1 MRVLVADPIAD
12 EGVARLRQSA
22 EVDVKTKLSVDQ
34 LCQEVPKYDALVVRS
49 QTRVT
54 ADIIERG
61 RNLRVIGR
69 AGVGVDN
76 IDVDAATRY
85 GIVVVNAPSGNTVS
99 AAEHTMAL
107 MLSLARNI
115 APADADVRKGG
126 WSRSKLMGSELR
138 NKTLGIVGL
147 GNIGTQVAVRAQAF
161 EMRTIG
167 YDPFVSSEYARTF
180 KVAMVPLEQLLFES
194 DFVTLHLPLSAA
206 TRNIIGA
213 EQLARMKP
221 TARLINCARGGLI
234 DEAAVAAAL
243 AQGTLAGAAF
253 DVFTEEPPT
262 GNPLLT
268 APHSVLTPHLGA
280 STYEAQTNVSVDIA
294 DQVVA
299 VLQGRMSKYAVNA
312 PHASAEALPF
322 LRMGSAVGSFAAQLL
337 DGQLQRVVVRYCGEL
352 ANADCTPVKAAII
365 SGLLSRVT
373 EERVNLVNAELVA
386 QQRGLRVVEET
397 DSHCDH
403 YAHLLTLTLESNAG
417 QTSVSGT
424 VRDGQTRIVQVNDF
438 WMDVSLTEGHF
449 LLCDHIDGPGL
460 VGAIGTVLG
469 KADINISSMHLS
481 RLKPRGE
488 ALLVM
493 VLDTPLGEAQRQSIL
508 EIPNIHTA
516 KTVTPPQPT
525 L

>member
-1 MRVLVADPIAD
+1 MPVHILVYIH
-12 EGVARLRQSA
+12 
-22 EVDVKTKLSVDQ
+22 
-34 LCQEVPKYDALVVRS
+34 VR
-49 QTRVT
+49 
-54 ADIIERG
+54 
-61 RNLRVIGR
+61 R
-69 AGVGVDN
+69 A
-76 IDVDAATRY
+76 
-85 GIVVVNAPSGNTVS
+85 
-99 AAEHTMAL
+99 
-107 MLSLARNI
+107 
-115 APADADVRKGG
+115 
-126 WSRSKLMGSELR
+126 
-138 NKTLGIVGL
+138 
-147 GNIGTQVAVRAQAF
+147 F
-161 EMRTIG
+161 
-167 YDPFVSSEYARTF
+167 
-180 KVAMVPLEQLLFES
+180 
-194 DFVTLHLPLSAA
+194 
-206 TRNIIGA
+206 
-213 EQLARMKP
+213 
-221 TARLINCARGGLI
+221 
-234 DEAAVAAAL
+234 
-243 AQGTLAGAAF
+243 
-253 DVFTEEPPT
+253 
-262 GNPLLT
+262 
-268 APHSVLTPHLGA
+268 
-280 STYEAQTNVSVDIA
+280 
-294 DQVVA
+294 
-299 VLQGRMSKYAVNA
+299 
-312 PHASAEALPF
+312 
-322 LRMGSAVGSFAAQLL
+322 MGSAVGSFAAQLL